1 MGQTMLYIKD
11 GKKYVT
17 HNAVYYYFE
26 GTYLEHDYFSGDYC
40 IEEILYKDTPV
51 LCITIYPGVEWDG
64 ATFGIDFERVMP
76 ATLLHDVLIRDE
88 NCPFDRK
95 TIDRFFLYAMKQSG
109 FKLWFL
115 YYFFVKTFR
124 IFFRRG

>member
-1 MGQTMLYIKD
+1 MWYVRKNE
-11 GKKYVT
+11 KKYITVVPIT
-17 HNAVYYYFE
+17 FV
-26 GTYLEHDYFSGDYC
+26 FSGVEICGDYRGAGYSV
-40 IEEILYKDTPV
+40 EGYNSDKILV
-51 LCITIYPGVEWDG
+51 TIYSGVEWDG

-76 ATLLHDVLIRDE
+76 ATLLHDVLIRDKG
-88 NCPFDRK
+88 CPFDRK